1 MISTKLSVLACVC
14 LGFGQGATPR
24 DAAIAGPAAVAT
36 NAETNYC
43 FARVR
48 GLDPGR
54 QPPAYLVLQLRVH
67 VSYRN
72 AGARPLIL
80 PLERERT
87 VFRSLKPGPMTVF
100 KGPFSLL
107 EPGYTM
113 MKDLPADVSPD
124 SPVTPHN
131 DVFTVIRAR
140 GEMTPPLMEEIVM
153 PVDRKSLFGHD
164 IDLRGH
170 RVYLRLKFVHRELS
184 AALKADLSD
193 RWARFGVP
201 WTGPLMT
208 NTFVIDVPANPQ
220 AVPCK
225 DIYTRA
231 GPEAPVEGK

>member
-1 MISTKLSVLACVC
+1 MLSLKLSVLACVF
-14 LGFGQGATPR
+14 LGLVQGATPR
-24 DAAIAGPAAVAT
+24 DAAIAGPEAVAT

-54 QPPAYLVLQLRVH
+54 LPPAYLVLQLRVQ

-72 AGARPLIL
+72 AGTRPLIL

-87 VFRSLKPGPMTVF
+87 VYNSFKPGPMTVF
-100 KGPFSLL
+100 HGPFGLL
-107 EPGYTM
+107 EPAYTM

-124 SPVTPHN
+124 SPVSPKN
-131 DVFTVIRAR
+131 DVFTVIPAR

-153 PVDRKSLFGHD
+153 PVNRKSLFGKD
-164 IDLRGH
+164 TDLRGQ

-184 AALKADLSD
+184 AALKAQLSD
-193 RWARFGVP
+193 RWTRFGVL

-208 NTFVIDVPANPQ
+208 NTFVIDIPANPQ
-220 AVPCK
+220 AAPCK
-225 DIYTRA
+225 DIYTPA
-231 GPEAPVEGK
+231 ASEAPVEGK